1 MHLPDGHPS
10 ALHPNPVPATSS
22 PGSTSKANRKTPRDR
37 SSSETTIIR
46 FYIKVLYIYFS
57 KKLKG
62 LYFIMTS
69 SNGNFFRV
77 TDHLCREFTGPQWIT
92 HTKASDAELW
102 CFLWSAPWINGWLC
116 NREAGDVRCNRAH
129 YDVTVMWKKPRV
141 YITPGQLETYG
152 YAISD
157 VATWC

>member
-1 MHLPDGHPS
+1 MHLLDGHPS
-10 ALHPNPVPATSS
+10 ALHPNPVPTTSS
-22 PGSTSKANRKTPRDR
+22 QGSTSKANQKTPRDR
-37 SSSETTIIR
+37 SSSETTILR
-46 FYIKVLYIYFS
+46 FSIKVLYIYFT

-69 SNGNFFRV
+69 SNGKFFRV
-77 TDHLCREFTGPQWIT
+77 TDHLCGEFTSPRWIP

-102 CFLWSAPWINGWLC
+102 CFLWSAPWINGWLN
-116 NREAGDVRCNRAH
+116 NREAGDVRCNRAN

-141 YITPGQLETYG
+141 YITPGHLETYG
-152 YAISD
+152 YAISN